1 VAAIARPGVCENRD
15 LPMSKKLSA
24 AATSV
29 ASGKVHAP
37 IRVKLK
43 RVDCDH
49 AIPYP
54 PDGQAREWWQRLMTA
69 FGTTSSAFVQ
79 ASLHQLIAA
88 ARLPNSG
95 ISEIAVNASL
105 ALIEGAK
112 PQGEVEGALVLQMA
126 CTHAAAMAVLGRLG
140 GGHGTDRTIAAKASA
155 VSRLLRAYT
164 AQVEALRHRA
174 LIALPSCSIRRPRR
188 TTPSSCVRSRPFRRR
203 SRWRSRQLPSALKP
217 ISNRLWPK

>member
-1 VAAIARPGVCENRD
+1 
-15 LPMSKKLSA
+15 MSKKFRGPT
-24 AATSV
+24 TSIV
-29 ASGKVHAP
+29 TGKVPAP
-37 IRVKLK
+37 VRVKLK
-43 RVDCDH
+43 RVNCDQ

-112 PQGEVEGALVLQMA
+112 PQGEVQGALVLQMA

-140 GGHGTDRTIAAKASA
+140 GGHGRTISA
-155 VSRLLRAYT
+155 VSRLLRAYPPKSKHCGAFGAT
-164 AQVEALRHRA
+164 A
-174 LIALPSCSIRRPRR
+174 
-188 TTPSSCVRSRPFRRR
+188 PSSLGSSMSTSTKVAKPSLAMSSPLQARPMKGAEIPRNTRSSVNAMMR
-203 SRWRSRQLPSALKP
+203 
-217 ISNRLWPK
+217 